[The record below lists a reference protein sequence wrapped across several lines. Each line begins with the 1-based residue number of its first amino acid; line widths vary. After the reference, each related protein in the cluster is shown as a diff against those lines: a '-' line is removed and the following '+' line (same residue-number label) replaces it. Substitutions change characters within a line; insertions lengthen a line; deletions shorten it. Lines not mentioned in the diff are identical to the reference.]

1 MDVRIRPAEARDR
14 TLLMNLFNLRLFTLC
29 TIGCFL
35 AFALFYWAVYWLT
48 SRVYYGIVKK

>member
-1 MDVRIRPAEARDR
+1 
-14 TLLMNLFNLRLFTLC
+14 MNLFNLRLFTLC
-29 TIGCFL
+29 TVGCFL